1 MNILLVDDSVIV
13 RSVIKRAILAGAPRL
28 KLNFLPAWD
37 GAQALDILA
46 AYEMDLVLVDWNMP
60 VMNGLEL
67 VKRIRARG
75 LQMPIVMISSTNDQA
90 RVQEAI
96 QAGVTDY
103 VTKPFDDAQLWQ
115 RLKKYFEG
123 EDVTP

>member
-13 RSVIKRAILAGAPRL
+13 RSVVKRAILAGAPKL
-28 KLNFLPAWD
+28 KPNFLPAWD
-37 GAQALDILA
+37 GAQALELLG
-46 AYEMDLVLVDWNMP
+46 AYEVDLVLVDWNMP
-60 VMNGLEL
+60 VMDGLEL

-75 LQMPIVMISSTNDQA
+75 LRMPIVMISSTKDQD

-103 VTKPFDDAQLWQ
+103 LTKPFDDAQLWE
-115 RLKKYFEG
+115 RVRVYFEG
-123 EDVTP
+123 KDVTP